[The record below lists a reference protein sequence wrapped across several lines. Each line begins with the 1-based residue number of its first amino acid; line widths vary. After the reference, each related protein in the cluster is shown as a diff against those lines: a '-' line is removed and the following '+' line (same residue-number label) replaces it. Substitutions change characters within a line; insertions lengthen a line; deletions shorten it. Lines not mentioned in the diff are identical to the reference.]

1 MKFRLVLTFTE
12 INLTSQ
18 KYYERHSM
26 AEGAL
31 NKTRENQL
39 RTTKLKTIRAKK
51 VNTQNSNSRYKKFW
65 ADFAFIGGF
74 LRSRWTRV
82 ISHSHNYRHPLL
94 HLTRFFQHHPSL
106 WWGQRAAT

>member
-1 MKFRLVLTFTE
+1 MKFRLVLTFAE
-12 INLTSQ
+12 IYLTSQ

-65 ADFAFIGGF
+65 ADFAFIGGSLF
-74 LRSRWTRV
+74 LFFLTIKEYPQKDSLSTLNNIFLALPTW
-82 ISHSHNYRHPLL
+82 ISSHILCM
-94 HLTRFFQHHPSL
+94 T
-106 WWGQRAAT
+106 